1 MNPRLSCPVSR
12 LSYLVSR
19 LSSLVSR
26 LSYLVSRISSLV
38 SRLSSLVSRL
48 SYLAPMFI
56 RSISGL
62 RATLGDDLT
71 PEVVARYAVA
81 FSAILP
87 NGPIVVGRDGRP
99 SGVWMEQMLI
109 GALRACGRTVRQLGM
124 VPTPTVQLLTEH
136 SDAVGGIAIT
146 ASHNPAPWNGLKFVD
161 AGGVFLDAEGNQ
173 KLWDAV
179 DQRSATLSPAQ
190 QSGSL
195 EIVHDAVEQH
205 IERALALAAVADAP
219 PANGQTV
226 VVDAVNCSGSFIVPM
241 LLERMGYRVVPLY
254 ADGSGVFP
262 HTPEPLTENLVELG
276 RAVVEHGA
284 VFGVAVDP
292 DADRLVLFDRH
303 GMAIGEERTVALAAS
318 AVLSSGHLGPVVVN
332 FSTSRM
338 VDDVAAEFGQQVQRA
353 PVGEINVV
361 RLMQSLSAVIGG
373 EGSGGVI
380 YPACHAGRDSIVGL
394 ALISAMLRKT
404 GKHLDDVCRE
414 MPSYTMIKTK
424 FDLASRSDM
433 HPVTERILHSFAEHV
448 NSTEDGIYLRWDN
461 SWAHVRASNTEPI
474 MRVIAEAPSQDEAQA
489 LVESITALVHG

>member
-1 MNPRLSCPVSR
+1 M
-12 LSYLVSR
+12 
-19 LSSLVSR
+19 
-26 LSYLVSRISSLV
+26 
-38 SRLSSLVSRL
+38 
-48 SYLAPMFI
+48 MI

-62 RATLGDDLT
+62 RSTLGDDLT
-71 PEVVARYAVA
+71 PELVARYGIA
-81 FSAILP
+81 FSSILP
-87 NGPIVVGRDGRP
+87 DGPIVVGRDGRP
-99 SGVWMEQMLI
+99 SGLWMEQVLI

-146 ASHNPAPWNGLKFVD
+146 ASHNPAPWNGLKFLD
-161 AGGVFLDAEGNQ
+161 AGGVFLDAQGNAE
-173 KLWDAV
+173 LWRALDSGTHAL
-179 DQRSATLSPAQ
+179 RSEQ
-190 QSGSL
+190 QSGL
-195 EIVHDAVEQH
+195 LDVVDDANEQH
-205 IERALALAAVADAP
+205 VRRVLELAAVAGAP
-219 PANGQTV
+219 LAHGETV

-241 LLERMGYRVVPLY
+241 LLERMGYRVVRLY

-262 HTPEPLTENLVELG
+262 HTPEPLAENLGELG
-276 RAVVEHGA
+276 RAVIENCA

-303 GMAIGEERTVALAAS
+303 GAAIGEERTVALAAR

-338 VDDVAAEFGQQVQRA
+338 VDDVAAEYGQHVQRA

-361 RLMQSLSAVIGG
+361 RHMQALSAVIGG

-394 ALISAMLRKT
+394 ALISAMLRRS
-404 GKHLDDVCRE
+404 GKHLDEVCRG

-424 FDLASRSDM
+424 FDLTSREDM
-433 HPVTERILHSFAEHV
+433 QPVTERILTAFGERVA
-448 NSTEDGIYLRWDN
+448 STDDGIYLQWEN

-474 MRVIAEAPSQDEAQA
+474 MRVIAEAPSQDEAQS